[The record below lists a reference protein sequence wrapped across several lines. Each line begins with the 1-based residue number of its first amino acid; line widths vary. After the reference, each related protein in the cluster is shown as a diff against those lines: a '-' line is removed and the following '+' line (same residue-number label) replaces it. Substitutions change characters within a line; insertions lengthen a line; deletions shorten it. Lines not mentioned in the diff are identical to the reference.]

1 MAAEI
6 VVLNEI
12 IDASIDEELLLDYE
26 EDGEFHLISATAAFM
41 KRDLKRTVGLVV
53 MVRL

>member
-12 IDASIDEELLLDYE
+12 IDASIDEELPLDYE
-26 EDGEFHLISATAAFM
+26 EWQIAEC
-41 KRDLKRTVGLVV
+41 
-53 MVRL
+53 

>member
-12 IDASIDEELLLDYE
+12 IDTSIAEELSLDYE
-26 EDGEFHLISATAAFM
+26 ED
-41 KRDLKRTVGLVV
+41 
-53 MVRL
+53 

>member
-12 IDASIDEELLLDYE
+12 IDASIDEELPLDQE
-26 EDGEFHLISATAAFM
+26 EDGEFHYQPLQLS
-41 KRDLKRTVGLVV
+41 
-53 MVRL
+53 